1 MKTALIIGAILL
13 VLGILV
19 SLVGLYMLGFDFSKL
34 SSVTYTTHTYTPEG
48 DFTDIY
54 FTGTTCDVRFA
65 KSEDDA
71 CKVVCKVDDRFA
83 PAVTVKDGKLSI
95 SVDDTLKWWQR
106 IGFNWGTNTVTV
118 YLPEKD
124 YSLLEVNTVTGDV
137 IIDSGIS
144 LSSVTLTAVT
154 GDIQAS
160 SLSCQR
166 FSVNVTT
173 GDIMLRDVIAQTMN
187 LKSTTGDIELDRC
200 DGDSITIKATT
211 GDVEGSLRSGKQFYA
226 DVTTG
231 KVRVPSDSGE
241 GTCTVTT
248 TTGDI
253 EITVA

>member
-1 MKTALIIGAILL
+1 MKIALIIGAILL
-13 VLGILV
+13 ALGILIA
-19 SLVGLYMLGFDFSKL
+19 LVGFWMLGFDFTKL
-34 SSVTYTTHTYTPEG
+34 SSFTYTTHTYTPEEA
-48 DFTDIY
+48 FTEIS

-65 KSEDDA
+65 KSEDDT
-71 CKVVCKVDDRFA
+71 CKVVCKVDDRFT
-83 PAVTVKDGKLSI
+83 PTVDVKNGTLNI
-95 SVDDTLKWWQR
+95 QMEDTLKWWQH
-106 IGFNWGTNTVTV
+106 IGFNWGTNIITV

-137 IIDSGIS
+137 IIESGIS

-154 GDIQAS
+154 GDIQVS

-200 DGDSITIKATT
+200 DGDTITIKATT
-211 GDVEGSLRSGKQFYA
+211 GDVEGSLRTGKQFYA

-231 KVRVPSDSGE
+231 DVRVPSDSGE

-253 EITVA
+253 EITVE